1 MRIGAILLLLAVGL
15 SYHDETEFLTEAGFP
30 HLVDSFR
37 SEEIIMRMMH
47 RLSNL
52 ELTELGLTTM
62 GARMRFREAVESW
75 VARDAAQ
82 DDPGE
87 ASAEAD
93 GHVVPEVHQEA
104 AAEVH
109 QVAAAEVPEENVPA
123 VVEVEGVINNERDVI
138 FYTKTLS
145 TGRVVHYFLDHFYR
159 FDRNKIKPNGR
170 AYFQCSVRGCR
181 AR

>member
-15 SYHDETEFLTEAGFP
+15 SYHNETEFLTEAGFP

-47 RLSNL
+47 RPSNL

-75 VARDAAQ
+75 VARDATP
-82 DDPGE
+82 DDPRE
-87 ASAEAD
+87 ASAEAA
-93 GHVVPEVHQEA
+93 GHVVPEVHQDA
-104 AAEVH
+104 ADEVH
-109 QVAAAEVPEENVPA
+109 QDAAAEVPEENAPA
-123 VVEVEGVINNERDVI
+123 VVEVEGVIDNERDVI

-159 FDRNKIKPNGR
+159 FNRNICLLR
-170 AYFQCSVRGCR
+170 FCLDVLCAASLSSS
-181 AR
+181 

>member
-30 HLVDSFR
+30 HLVDSFH

-62 GARMRFREAVESW
+62 GARMRFREAVDSW

-82 DDPGE
+82 DNPGE
-87 ASAEAD
+87 ASAEVPGEGREA
-93 GHVVPEVHQEA
+93 GHVVQEHEVHQANIED
-104 AAEVH
+104 
-109 QVAAAEVPEENVPA
+109 AAAEVPEENDPD
-123 VVEVEGVINNERDVI
+123 VEQVEGVID
-138 FYTKTLS
+138 Y
-145 TGRVVHYFLDHFYR
+145 
-159 FDRNKIKPNGR
+159 
-170 AYFQCSVRGCR
+170 
-181 AR
+181 

>member
-62 GARMRFREAVESW
+62 GARIRFREAVDSR

-87 ASAEAD
+87 ASAEAAVD
-93 GHVVPEVHQEA
+93 EKGEA
-104 AAEVH
+104 SCKGESF
-109 QVAAAEVPEENVPA
+109 
-123 VVEVEGVINNERDVI
+123 G
-138 FYTKTLS
+138 T
-145 TGRVVHYFLDHFYR
+145 
-159 FDRNKIKPNGR
+159 
-170 AYFQCSVRGCR
+170 
-181 AR
+181 